1 MSYSMG
7 DVNTIQS
14 ISHAF
19 YTYAHINKDTNK
31 IFYIG
36 KGSKNRYKAIHKR
49 STHWNHIVNKHGFK
63 AEILAY
69 WDTEKEAFNHEKL
82 LISCFKDMNYV
93 LANKTDGGEG
103 TASNKI
109 KLSALNRPKRNL
121 SEETKKKISLSLIG
135 RKVNEETRIKIS
147 NSHKGKIG
155 KKHDE
160 ITKEK
165 MSKSLSGNNH
175 PMFGKKHSIETKLK
189 MSQAKRNKNEL

>member
-1 MSYSMG
+1 MR
-7 DVNTIQS
+7 DVNTTQS

-36 KGSKNRYKAIHKR
+36 KGSKNRYKSINKR
-49 STHWNHIVNKHGFK
+49 NVHWNYIVNKHGFN

-69 WDTEKEAFNHEKL
+69 WNTEKEAFDHEKL
-82 LISCFKDMNYV
+82 LISCFKKMNYV

-103 TASNKI
+103 TTSYKV
-109 KLSALNRPKRNL
+109 KLAALNRPKRNL

-135 RKVNEETRIKIS
+135 RKVNEETRVKIS
-147 NSHKGKIG
+147 NSHIGKIG
-155 KKHDE
+155 KKHDD

-165 MSKSLSGNNH
+165 MSKSLSGSNH
-175 PMFGKKHSIETKLK
+175 PMYGKKHSVETKQK
-189 MSQAKRNKNEL
+189 MSQAKRIKNEL